1 MGKLWK
7 RNLKTVGVVTHTHT
21 HTHTHNTFIKER
33 EIALRINL

>member
-21 HTHTHNTFIKER
+21 HTHNTFIKER